1 MNKKFFT
8 LLGTVALTSSVMA
21 QGSSTPE
28 YVENGKYYQLAMDYS
43 YLISRGDS
51 VALTN
56 ADDPYMTDETLASDS
71 LLWKV
76 TVTKQA
82 VSGAYNYSFV
92 NKATNKSLTIDGES
106 VFAATA
112 KQIQAVDNTDMTS
125 VAENALYYFIENDK
139 EKFWVGTKDW
149 GNGILSVVNVK
160 EEPTNSKFRAIKVGE
175 RFMTVADLNEKTTYS
190 MDILSKI
197 EGVEDGSYFFNEVG
211 NTGNVFEIVST
222 SGNVLA
228 VDSVNINEN
237 ATIVGSSTDE
247 QFGFYP
253 AFKTAKY
260 ATPYNQFALLLD
272 RSTDKVKV
280 LVVNQTLS
288 NKKDAAGKYTNYDPQ
303 PVAGID
309 TVAYIGSATYANET
323 NIVTVATGERANG
336 KVEEFDRPALGK
348 STAWEPGEGAY
359 VLTQIGNGANKDVN
373 GLIYA
378 CEFKNL
384 KHRSNAPAFI
394 KADASAYLPETFN
407 YIEKVMNGGKVTYKV
422 TNGYYLGG
430 DLSTETSW
438 LEVKDKDGN
447 VLEDVF
453 QVVKAGAVDTFK
465 VTPITPDAHHGYITL
480 TDKEEQDVK
489 WAMQVVT
496 TFGSSAYVINDKGIL
511 YGQELESSEDSYGFK
526 LVADTVGVL
535 SPNEVSSYAVYHA
548 ADKAGNSIYLTKEN
562 KLAVATAKQVA
573 DAKAG
578 TVLKDAKQLQMIFKT
593 LDADKVMVL
602 YTTGFEKG
610 KVPADAIQQFKG
622 DGALKVDPTYE
633 FISVTEMNN
642 ANEYPLFT
650 PFNLVNW
657 DAPVYLNLTNNS
669 AGHYRFQS
677 SENQTLALANNAGVS
692 VLKALS
698 EIEGAVEDDFR
709 LWVDTACVENE
720 LKPLFYISTG
730 VGANDEEARNFMA
743 ITGKPAAVNFVEAKT
758 YGADSLIFVDADPAK
773 NKIVKTPVNE
783 AAWAFRLADNGFYI
797 ENAKTGQF
805 LQQKNGLIILV
816 SEKED
821 ALVFESVAEQS
832 TDNEEIATSEVTVI
846 AGEGNVTIAG
856 AAGKKVVVSNILGQ
870 VVANT
875 VITSDNA
882 TIAAPAGVVVVA
894 VEGEE
899 AVKAIIK

>member
-1 MNKKFFT
+1 M
-8 LLGTVALTSSVMA
+8 
-21 QGSSTPE
+21 
-28 YVENGKYYQLAMDYS
+28 
-43 YLISRGDS
+43 
-51 VALTN
+51 
-56 ADDPYMTDETLASDS
+56 
-71 LLWKV
+71 
-76 TVTKQA
+76 
-82 VSGAYNYSFV
+82 
-92 NKATNKSLTIDGES
+92 
-106 VFAATA
+106 
-112 KQIQAVDNTDMTS
+112 
-125 VAENALYYFIENDK
+125 
-139 EKFWVGTKDW
+139 
-149 GNGILSVVNVK
+149 
-160 EEPTNSKFRAIKVGE
+160 
-175 RFMTVADLNEKTTYS
+175 
-190 MDILSKI
+190 
-197 EGVEDGSYFFNEVG
+197 
-211 NTGNVFEIVST
+211 
-222 SGNVLA
+222 
-228 VDSVNINEN
+228 
-237 ATIVGSSTDE
+237 
-247 QFGFYP
+247 
-253 AFKTAKY
+253 
-260 ATPYNQFALLLD
+260 
-272 RSTDKVKV
+272 
-280 LVVNQTLS
+280 
-288 NKKDAAGKYTNYDPQ
+288 
-303 PVAGID
+303 
-309 TVAYIGSATYANET
+309 
-323 NIVTVATGERANG
+323 
-336 KVEEFDRPALGK
+336 
-348 STAWEPGEGAY
+348 
-359 VLTQIGNGANKDVN
+359 
-373 GLIYA
+373 IYA
-378 CEFKNL
+378 SEFKNL

-407 YIEKVMNGGKVTYKV
+407 YIKKVMNGGKVTYKV

-453 QVVKAGAVDTFK
+453 QVVKAGTVDTFK

-511 YGQELESSEDSYGFK
+511 YGQELESSEDNYGFK

-610 KVPADAIQQFKG
+610 KVPVDAIQQFKG

-657 DAPVYLNLTNNS
+657 EAPVYLNLTDNG

-709 LWVDTACVENE
+709 MWVDTACVENE

-743 ITGKPAAVNFVEAKT
+743 IEKNTVKFVEAKT
-758 YGADSLIFVDADPAK
+758 YGADSLIFVNADPEK
-773 NKIVKTPVNE
+773 NQIVKTPVNN
-783 AAWAFRLADNGFYI
+783 AAWAFRLADEGGFYI
-797 ENAKTGQF
+797 ENAKTGDF
-805 LQQKNGLIILV
+805 LQQKNGVIILV
-816 SEKED
+816 KDTED
-821 ALVFESVAEQS
+821 ALVFEGVAEQS
-832 TDNEEIATSEVTVI
+832 TANEDVEVSSVTVI
-846 AGEGNVTIAG
+846 AGEGQVTIAG

-882 TIAAPAGVVVVA
+882 PIAAPQGVVVVA

-899 AVKAIIK
+899 AVKAIVK

>member
-8 LLGTVALTSSVMA
+8 LLGALALTSSVMA
-21 QGSSTPE
+21 QGKE

-56 ADDPYMTDETLASDS
+56 TDDPYWTGETQASDS

-92 NKATNKSLTIDGES
+92 NKVTNKSLTIDGES

-112 KQIQAVDNTDMTS
+112 GQVEAVDGTDMTN
-125 VAENALYYFIENDK
+125 VATNALYYFIENDK
-139 EKFWVGTKDW
+139 EKFWVGAKHW
-149 GNGILSVVNVK
+149 GNKIYSVVNIK
-160 EEPTNSKFRAIKVGE
+160 EEPTASKFRAIKVGE
-175 RFMTVADLNEKTTYS
+175 RFMSVADLNEKTTYS
-190 MDILSKI
+190 MDLLSEI
-197 EGVEDGSYFFNEVG
+197 EGVEDGSYFFNAVNG
-211 NTGNVFEIVST
+211 TNNVFEIVST

-253 AFKTAKY
+253 VFKTAKY

-280 LVVNQTLS
+280 LVVNKTLS
-288 NKKDAAGKYTNYDPQ
+288 NKKDNAGKYTDYSHT
-303 PVAGID
+303 ASASID
-309 TVAYIGSATYANET
+309 TVAYIGSATYAKET

-336 KVEEFDRPALGK
+336 KVEEFDRPTLGN

-359 VLTQIGNGANKDVN
+359 VLTQIGNGDNKAVN
-373 GLIYA
+373 GLVYA
-378 CEFKNL
+378 SEFKNL
-384 KHRSNAPAFI
+384 KNAANYPKFI
-394 KADASAYLPETFN
+394 KTTASAYLPETFN
-407 YIEKVMNGGKVTYKV
+407 YIEKVVKGGKVTYKV
-422 TNGYYLGG
+422 TNGYYNGG
-430 DLSTETSW
+430 KLSTETSW
-438 LEVKDKDGN
+438 IEVKDKKGN
-447 VLEDVF
+447 VLENVF
-453 QVVKAGAVDTFK
+453 FAAGDTFK
-465 VTPITPDAHHGYITL
+465 VTPITPDKHHGYITL

-526 LVADTVGVL
+526 LVADTTNVL
-535 SPNEVSSYAVYHA
+535 SPNEVSKYAVYHST
-548 ADKAGNSIYLTKEN
+548 DKAGNSIYLTADN

-578 TVLKDAKQLQMIFKT
+578 SVLKGAKLLQVIFKT
-593 LDADKVMVL
+593 LDVDKVMVL
-602 YTTGFEKG
+602 YTTGFEPGTGVVTGQAAKT
-610 KVPADAIQQFKG
+610 QFRG
-622 DGALKVDPTYE
+622 EGALKVDPTYE
-633 FISVTEMNN
+633 FISITEKGSDNS
-642 ANEYPLFT
+642 YPLFT

-657 DAPVYLNLTNNS
+657 DAPVYLNLTNNG
-669 AGHYRFQS
+669 AGHYRLQS

-709 LWVDTACVENE
+709 LWIDTACVENE

-758 YGADSLIFVDADPAK
+758 YGADSLIFVNADPAK

-816 SEKED
+816 NDKED
-821 ALVFESVAEQS
+821 ALVFESAVEQS
-832 TDNEEIATSEVTVI
+832 TANETIATSEVKVI

-856 AAGKKVVVSNILGQ
+856 AVGKKVVISNILGQ
-870 VVANT
+870 TVANT
-875 VITSDNA
+875 VISSDNA

-894 VEGEE
+894 VEGEA
-899 AVKAIIK
+899 AVKAIVK

>member
-8 LLGTVALTSSVMA
+8 LLGAVALTSSVMA
-21 QGSSTPE
+21 QGSITPE

-160 EEPTNSKFRAIKVGE
+160 EEPTNSKFLAIKVGE

>member
-8 LLGTVALTSSVMA
+8 LLGAVALTSSVMA

-56 ADDPYMTDETLASDS
+56 ADNPYMTDEKQASDS

-112 KQIQAVDNTDMTS
+112 KQIQAVDKTDMTS

-288 NKKDAAGKYTNYDPQ
+288 NKKDAAGKYTNYDHQ

-323 NIVTVATGERANG
+323 NIVTVATEERANG
-336 KVEEFDRPALGK
+336 KVEEFDRPTLGN
-348 STAWEPGEGAY
+348 STAWEPGKGAY
-359 VLTQIGNGANKDVN
+359 VLTQIGNGGNKAVN
-373 GLIYA
+373 GLVYA
-378 CEFKNL
+378 SEFKNL
-384 KHRSNAPAFI
+384 KNVGSHPAFI
-394 KADASAYLPETFN
+394 KTTASAYLPETFN
-407 YIEKVMNGGKVTYKV
+407 YIEKVVKGGKVTYKV
-422 TNGYYLGG
+422 TNGYYTGG
-430 DLSTETSW
+430 KLAAETSW
-438 LEVKDKDGN
+438 AEVKDKDGN
-447 VLEDVF
+447 VLENVF
-453 QVVKAGAVDTFK
+453 QALGDTFK
-465 VTPITPDAHHGYITL
+465 VTPITPDKHHGYITL

-496 TFGSSAYVINDKGIL
+496 TFGSSAYVIDDKGLL

-526 LVADTVGVL
+526 LVADTTNVL
-535 SPNEVSSYAVYHA
+535 SPNEVSKYAVYHSI
-548 ADKAGNSIYLTKEN
+548 DKAGNSIYLTTDN
-562 KLAVATAKQVA
+562 KLAVATDKQVKEA
-573 DAKAG
+573 KEGSVLYDAK
-578 TVLKDAKQLQMIFKT
+578 LLQVIFKT
-593 LDADKVMVL
+593 LDTDKVMVL
-602 YTTGFEKG
+602 YTTGFTPGTGVVTGQKAKELFRG
-610 KVPADAIQQFKG
+610 E
-622 DGALKVDPTYE
+622 GALKVDPTYK
-633 FISVTEMNN
+633 FISITEKGGDNS
-642 ANEYPLFT
+642 YPLFT